1 MRLDIFPFYKKMVNS
16 SKSHVLIGW
25 DLPSPLGFVKLKTDG
40 SFSGNPGKLLRDHNG
55 NWIRGFSRNI
65 GITNFSV
72 AEMWGLR
79 DGLLLARNLNIQK
92 LLVEIDAKVVE
103 DLLKSHNIL
112 TVNSHPY
119 SALIYDCKYLLR
131 RPISIMYT
139 VKKTSARIFWPR

>member
-1 MRLDIFPFYKKMVNS
+1 MVNS
-16 SKSHVLIGW
+16 SKSHVLVGW
-25 DLPSPLGFVKLKTDG
+25 DLPTPLGFVKLKTDG

-65 GITNFSV
+65 GITNFSD

-119 SALIYDCKYLLR
+119 RDKDPLHLK
-131 RPISIMYT
+131 
-139 VKKTSARIFWPR
+139 